1 MEPLSVYSVR
11 GLINAKDI
19 INLKHTQEVD
29 HQKMNQYSEPEIKRI
44 LQVYGDM
51 LYRTAYLLLGNP
63 HDVQDV
69 LQEVLIRYMEKA
81 PAFASKDHEKAWLLR
96 VTSNC
101 CKDCL
106 RFRMRQSCLD
116 PEQLQEYLPAAE
128 DRQLL
133 QELYT
138 LPSKWKTVLLLH
150 YFEGYPVREIS
161 KILKLSESAVKKRL
175 QRARE
180 ALKLELLDSNYK

>member
-1 MEPLSVYSVR
+1 
-11 GLINAKDI
+11 
-19 INLKHTQEVD
+19 
-29 HQKMNQYSEPEIKRI
+29 MNRNSEPEIKRI
-44 LQVYGDM
+44 LQTYGNM

-81 PAFASKDHEKAWLLR
+81 PAFTSVDHEKAWLLR

-106 RFRMRQSCLD
+106 RFRKRQSCLD
-116 PEQLQEYLPAAE
+116 PKQLQEYLSANE

-138 LPSKWKTVLLLH
+138 LPAKWKTVLLLY
-150 YFEGYPVREIS
+150 YFEGYPVKEIA

-180 ALKLELLDSNYK
+180 ALKFELTS